1 LPGGAV
7 RREQTFQKPDSKP
20 FVKAR
25 GPRSDIIALCS
36 LVTGLSP
43 VHSNGGQ
50 GGRKVAAHGDESSL
64 VLVVGFEGSDPAR
77 RALAAAGR
85 ILGGREGWIEIVYV
99 DPAEAGDH
107 DSPKPAADVTDSLGS
122 AHVDLHYEVRSVL
135 DVEKQPWRWRSTSG
149 AVAEELTRAALAIAD
164 EGGPSR
170 TVVIVVGSD
179 HRLAFSVP
187 VTLAR
192 QSSFPVIIVP

>member
-1 LPGGAV
+1 M
-7 RREQTFQKPDSKP
+7 ESKE
-20 FVKAR
+20 V
-25 GPRSDIIALCS
+25 
-36 LVTGLSP
+36 
-43 VHSNGGQ
+43 
-50 GGRKVAAHGDESSL
+50 RKVATHDEDNSL

-85 ILGGREGWIEIVYV
+85 ILRGREGWIEVVYV
-99 DPAEAGDH
+99 EATEGGADEW
-107 DSPKPAADVTDSLGS
+107 SEPAADVVDSLGS
-122 AHVDLHYEVRSVL
+122 AQVDLHYEVRSVL
-135 DVEKQPWRWRSTSG
+135 EADKPAWRLRSTRG
-149 AVAEELTRAALAIAD
+149 AVAAELTRAAVAIAD

-179 HRLAFSVP
+179 RRLAFSVP

>member
-1 LPGGAV
+1 
-7 RREQTFQKPDSKP
+7 
-20 FVKAR
+20 
-25 GPRSDIIALCS
+25 
-36 LVTGLSP
+36 VTT
-43 VHSNGGQ
+43 
-50 GGRKVAAHGDESSL
+50 ADEENSL

-85 ILGGREGWIEIVYV
+85 ILQGRAGWIEVVYV
-99 DPAEAGDH
+99 EPTEGGADEW
-107 DSPKPAADVTDSLGS
+107 SEPAADVMDSLGP
-122 AHVDLHYEVRSVL
+122 AQVDLHYQVRSVL
-135 DVEKQPWRWRSTSG
+135 EAEKPAWRLRSARG
-149 AVAEELTRAALAIAD
+149 AVAAELTRAAVAIAD

-179 HRLAFSVP
+179 RRLAFSVP

>member
-1 LPGGAV
+1 
-7 RREQTFQKPDSKP
+7 
-20 FVKAR
+20 
-25 GPRSDIIALCS
+25 
-36 LVTGLSP
+36 
-43 VHSNGGQ
+43 
-50 GGRKVAAHGDESSL
+50 VATHGEESSL

-107 DSPKPAADVTDSLGS
+107 DSAEPAADVMDSLGP
-122 AHVDLHYEVRSVL
+122 ARVDLHYEVRSVL
-135 DVEKQPWRWRSTSG
+135 EAEKQPWRLRSTRG
-149 AVAEELTRAALAIAD
+149 AVAEELTRAALAIAQ

-179 HRLAFSVP
+179 RRLAFSVP
-187 VTLAR
+187 ITLAR
-192 QSSFPVIIVP
+192 LSSFPVIIVP

>member
-1 LPGGAV
+1 MEGKEV
-7 RREQTFQKPDSKP
+7 
-20 FVKAR
+20 
-25 GPRSDIIALCS
+25 
-36 LVTGLSP
+36 
-43 VHSNGGQ
+43 
-50 GGRKVAAHGDESSL
+50 RKVTTHDEESSL

-85 ILGGREGWIEIVYV
+85 ILRGRAGWIEVVYV
-99 DPAEAGDH
+99 EPTEGGVDDWSE
-107 DSPKPAADVTDSLGS
+107 PAADVMDSLGS
-122 AHVDLHYEVRSVL
+122 AKVDLHYEVRSVL
-135 DVEKQPWRWRSTSG
+135 EAEKQPWRLRSTRG
-149 AVAEELTRAALAIAD
+149 AVAAELSGAALAIAD

-187 VTLAR
+187 ITLAR

>member
-1 LPGGAV
+1 
-7 RREQTFQKPDSKP
+7 
-20 FVKAR
+20 
-25 GPRSDIIALCS
+25 
-36 LVTGLSP
+36 
-43 VHSNGGQ
+43 
-50 GGRKVAAHGDESSL
+50 VATHGEESSL

-85 ILGGREGWIEIVYV
+85 ILGRREGWIEVVYV

-107 DSPKPAADVTDSLGS
+107 DSSEPAADVMDSVGP
-122 AHVDLHYEVRSVL
+122 AQVDLHFEVRSVL
-135 DVEKQPWRWRSTSG
+135 QAEKQSWRLRSTSG

-187 VTLAR
+187 ITLAR
-192 QSSFPVIIVP
+192 QASFPVIVVP